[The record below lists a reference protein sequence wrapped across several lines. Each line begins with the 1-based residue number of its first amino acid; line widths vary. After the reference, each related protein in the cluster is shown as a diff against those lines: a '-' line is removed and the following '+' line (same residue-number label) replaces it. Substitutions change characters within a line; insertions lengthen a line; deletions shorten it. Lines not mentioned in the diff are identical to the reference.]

1 MFPPALSLSGVTHSN
16 SERTD
21 PSHSTE
27 VQALSQASIVSVTA
41 KSQEQGSG
49 MSDGH
54 RKRHRRQK
62 LLGEFF
68 GGREKRR
75 RIEDPVSSPVAIMQK
90 VVESKEK
97 GRRRT
102 SDWCCICMEEYEF
115 MSIDEITGE
124 KCCVKKTAK
133 CRLCRAIYILW
144 RKEKMR
150 GKNQS
155 GPSWTGVVRHLESE
169 HNVRTEEEAKEAMH
183 DKDRGLGGTPQRLI
197 LFRDTPS
204 RGAQRAHG
212 LKSV

>member
-1 MFPPALSLSGVTHSN
+1 M
-16 SERTD
+16 
-21 PSHSTE
+21 E
-27 VQALSQASIVSVTA
+27 VQALSQASIVFVTA

-90 VVESKEK
+90 VVELKER

-133 CRLCRAIYILW
+133 CLLCRATYTLW

-150 GKNQS
+150 RKIKVGRV
-155 GPSWTGVVRHLESE
+155 G
-169 HNVRTEEEAKEAMH
+169 
-183 DKDRGLGGTPQRLI
+183 
-197 LFRDTPS
+197 
-204 RGAQRAHG
+204 RA
-212 LKSV
+212 S

>member
-1 MFPPALSLSGVTHSN
+1 MTHSY
-16 SERTD
+16 SQRTD

-49 MSDGH
+49 MSEGH
-54 RKRHRRQK
+54 TKRHRRQK
-62 LLGEFF
+62 LLGELF

-75 RIEDPVSSPVAIMQK
+75 RIEDPVSRTIAIMQK
-90 VVESKEK
+90 VVESKEM

-102 SDWCCICMEEYEF
+102 SDWCCICMEEHEF

-124 KCCVKKTAK
+124 KCCVKKIAK
-133 CRLCRAIYILW
+133 CLLCRATYTLW

-150 GKNQS
+150 RRNQS
-155 GPSWTGVVRHLESE
+155 GPSWSGVVRHLESM
-169 HNVRTEEEAKEAMH
+169 HNVRTEEEAKEAMA
-183 DKDRGLGGTPQRLI
+183 RQRSRVR
-197 LFRDTPS
+197 RDTMAVDCIQRYTKPW
-204 RGAQRAHG
+204 GQRAHG

>member
-1 MFPPALSLSGVTHSN
+1 MP
-16 SERTD
+16 
-21 PSHSTE
+21 
-27 VQALSQASIVSVTA
+27 ITA

-54 RKRHRRQK
+54 RKWHRRQK

-75 RIEDPVSSPVAIMQK
+75 RIEDPMSSPIAIMQN

-102 SDWCCICMEEYEF
+102 SDWCCICMDEYEF

-133 CRLCRAIYILW
+133 CRLC
-144 RKEKMR
+144 
-150 GKNQS
+150 
-155 GPSWTGVVRHLESE
+155 
-169 HNVRTEEEAKEAMH
+169 
-183 DKDRGLGGTPQRLI
+183 
-197 LFRDTPS
+197 
-204 RGAQRAHG
+204 
-212 LKSV
+212 

>member
-1 MFPPALSLSGVTHSN
+1 MTHTN

-21 PSHSTE
+21 PSHSME

-49 MSDGH
+49 MSEGH

-62 LLGEFF
+62 LLGQFL

-75 RIEDPVSSPVAIMQK
+75 RIEDPMSSPVAIMQK

-102 SDWCCICMEEYEF
+102 SDWCCMCMEEYEF
-115 MSIDEITGE
+115 MSIDEITRE
-124 KCCVKKTAK
+124 KFCVKKTAK
-133 CRLCRAIYILW
+133 CRLCRAIYTLW

-150 GKNQS
+150 GKIKVGQV
-155 GPSWTGVVRHLESE
+155 G
-169 HNVRTEEEAKEAMH
+169 
-183 DKDRGLGGTPQRLI
+183 
-197 LFRDTPS
+197 
-204 RGAQRAHG
+204 RA
-212 LKSV
+212 S

>member
-1 MFPPALSLSGVTHSN
+1 MVGINSG
-16 SERTD
+16 RTD

-54 RKRHRRQK
+54 RKRRRRHK

-75 RIEDPVSSPVAIMQK
+75 RIEDLVSSPVAITQK

-97 GRRRT
+97 GRGRT

-124 KCCVKKTAK
+124 KCCV
-133 CRLCRAIYILW
+133 
-144 RKEKMR
+144 RK
-150 GKNQS
+150 
-155 GPSWTGVVRHLESE
+155 
-169 HNVRTEEEAKEAMH
+169 
-183 DKDRGLGGTPQRLI
+183 
-197 LFRDTPS
+197 
-204 RGAQRAHG
+204 
-212 LKSV
+212 

>member
-1 MFPPALSLSGVTHSN
+1 MTHSN

-75 RIEDPVSSPVAIMQK
+75 RIEDFVSSPVAIMQK

-102 SDWCCICMEEYEF
+102 SDWCCICMEE
-115 MSIDEITGE
+115 
-124 KCCVKKTAK
+124 
-133 CRLCRAIYILW
+133 
-144 RKEKMR
+144 
-150 GKNQS
+150 
-155 GPSWTGVVRHLESE
+155 
-169 HNVRTEEEAKEAMH
+169 
-183 DKDRGLGGTPQRLI
+183 
-197 LFRDTPS
+197 
-204 RGAQRAHG
+204 
-212 LKSV
+212 